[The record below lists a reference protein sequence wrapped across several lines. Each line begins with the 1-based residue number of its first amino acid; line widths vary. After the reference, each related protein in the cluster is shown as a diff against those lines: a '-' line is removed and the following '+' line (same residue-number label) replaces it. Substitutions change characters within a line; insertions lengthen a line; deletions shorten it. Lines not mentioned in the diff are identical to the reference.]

1 MDPKHDD
8 HMMDKAEHA
17 HMEHGQDSHGE
28 QHLDA
33 NAVEAALHG
42 HDKKWETRTIRKI
55 DVRLL
60 IIRESARTFHETD

>member
-8 HMMDKAEHA
+8 HTMDKAEHS
-17 HMEHGQDSHGE
+17 HMEHGHDRHGE

-33 NAVEAALHG
+33 NSVEAAMHG

-60 IIRESARTFHETD
+60 IIRESLRSCDGFG